1 MAELSTIARPY
12 AEALFESV
20 RNDARGLEY
29 WSGVMSLLAQVSGM
43 PDVLEA
49 MADPR
54 LSDAQRTELLTGLVP
69 QELPAQAVNLVA
81 LVVENGRVQALPQV
95 AEQFELL
102 RNRLE
107 GTALARIT
115 SAYPLSDA
123 QVAGLLQGL
132 ERKFGLK
139 LKSQVSVDPEL
150 IGGVRVAVGDHVL
163 DTSVQARLSGLRDTL
178 AA

>member
-12 AEALFESV
+12 AEALFQAV
-20 RNDARGLEY
+20 RDDSRGLQA
-29 WSGVMSLLAQVSGM
+29 WSEVLSPLAQVAGQ

-54 LSDAQRTELLTGLVP
+54 LNNAQRIQLLTSLLP
-69 QELPAQAVNLVA
+69 DALPAQAANL
-81 LVVENGRVQALPQV
+81 LGLLVENDRVQVMPQV

-102 RNRLE
+102 RNQLE

-115 SAYPLSDA
+115 SAFPLDDT
-123 QVAGLLQGL
+123 QLAGLLKGL
-132 ERKFGLK
+132 EQKFGLK
-139 LKSQVSVDPEL
+139 LKSQVTVDPEL

-163 DTSVQARLSGLRDTL
+163 DTSVQARLANLRDTL

>member
-12 AEALFESV
+12 AEALIESV
-20 RNDARGLEY
+20 RNDARGLEF
-29 WSGVMSLLAQVSGM
+29 WSGVMSQLAQVSGM

-54 LSDAQRTELLTGLVP
+54 LSDTQRTELLKGLIP
-69 QELPAQAVNLVA
+69 QELPPQAANLVA
-81 LVVENGRVQALPQV
+81 LVVENGRVEALPQV

-115 SAYPLSDA
+115 SAYPLDDA
-123 QVAGLLQGL
+123 QINSLLQGL
-132 ERKFGLK
+132 ERK
-139 LKSQVSVDPEL
+139 
-150 IGGVRVAVGDHVL
+150 
-163 DTSVQARLSGLRDTL
+163 L
-178 AA
+178 ASSSNPR

>member
-12 AEALFESV
+12 AEALFEAV
-20 RNDARGLEY
+20 RNDAQGLDS
-29 WSGVMSLLAQVSGM
+29 WSGILSLLAQVSSL
-43 PDVLEA
+43 PDVQEA
-49 MADPR
+49 IGDPR
-54 LSDAQRTELLTGLVP
+54 LNDAQRIQLLIGLVP
-69 QELPAQAVNLVA
+69 QALPPQAANLIA
-81 LVVENGRVQALPQV
+81 LVIENGRIQALPQV

-107 GTALARIT
+107 GTALAEIT
-115 SAYPLSDA
+115 SAFPLDDA

-139 LKSQVSVDPEL
+139 LKSQVTVDPSL
-150 IGGVRVAVGDHVL
+150 IGGVRVSVGDHVL
-163 DTSVQARLSGLRDTL
+163 DTSVQARLASLRDTL